1 MSEGVETLTH
11 WKKNNDSRYISGEDL
26 HNGIIMGKGLRPEM
40 VVFIDSFE
48 DVKTFDKKQKEEII
62 KTGFNLTELNGS
74 KLYKPVVLN
83 NVNASFCIKEFKS
96 EFMEHWLN
104 KPLVLYAM
112 PDKTHGFVARFKKY
126 YPPAISDVNAL
137 TILNQSTSLSELQAN
152 WSKLNKQEQALPTV
166 MALKDKLKTSLA

>member
-1 MSEGVETLTH
+1 MSETLTH

-26 HNGIIMGKGLRPEM
+26 KNGEVIGRGLRAEM
-40 VVFIDSFE
+40 VVYIESFE
-48 DVKTFDKKQKEEII
+48 NMETFDQSEKKTVV
-62 KTGFNLTELNGS
+62 KTGFNLRELNGT
-74 KLYKPVVLN
+74 KLYKPVIMN
-83 NVNASFCIKEFKS
+83 NVNAKFCRKEFGS

-112 PDKTHGFVARFKKY
+112 PDKTHDFVARFKKY

-137 TILNQSTSLSELQAN
+137 TILNQSTSLNELQAN
-152 WSKLNKQEQALPTV
+152 WSKINKQEQALPTV